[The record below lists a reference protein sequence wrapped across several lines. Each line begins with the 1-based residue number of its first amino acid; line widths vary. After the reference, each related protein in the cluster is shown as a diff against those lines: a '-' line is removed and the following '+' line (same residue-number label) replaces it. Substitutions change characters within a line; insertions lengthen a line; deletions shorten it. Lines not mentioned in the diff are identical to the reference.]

1 MVMIYILQLESNKYY
16 VGKTNKPITR
26 LNDHFSQSA
35 SAWTKKYKPIQIHEL
50 RPDRPDTDEQIVTQ
64 EYMKK
69 YGIDNVR
76 GGPWCKITLTEEE
89 KQMIVQINQS
99 ASDNCYHCGN
109 SGHFSSKCKEKKPAS
124 KPGSKPASKPASK
137 GCKRCGRSSHT
148 SVNCYATTYL
158 CSEVEDEVKDE
169 DIWACADCNKEF
181 NSKKKVISHQTRCKY
196 ALSAYVEAGE
206 DVWTCLYCDK
216 EFASEKGASF
226 HENRYCKYR

>member
-1 MVMIYILQLESNKYY
+1 MVMIYILKLESNKYY

-26 LNDHFSQSA
+26 LNDHFSQTA

-76 GGPWCKITLTEEE
+76 GGPWCKITLTKPE

-99 ASDNCYHCGN
+99 ASDNCYKCGN
-109 SGHFSSKCKEKKPAS
+109 SGHFSSKCKEKKPTTQ
-124 KPGSKPASKPASK
+124 SKPASN
-137 GCKRCGRSSHT
+137 GCERCGRSSHT
-148 SVNCYATTYL
+148 SDNCYATTYL
-158 CSEVEDEVKDE
+158 CSEVEEVEDE
-169 DIWACADCNKEF
+169 DIWACSYCDKEF
-181 NSKKKVISHQTRCKY
+181 ASEKKVIGHQTRCEH
-196 ALSAYVEAGE
+196 AYLTSLE
-206 DVWTCLYCDK
+206 DNIWACSYCDK
-216 EFASEKGASF
+216 EFASEKGASL